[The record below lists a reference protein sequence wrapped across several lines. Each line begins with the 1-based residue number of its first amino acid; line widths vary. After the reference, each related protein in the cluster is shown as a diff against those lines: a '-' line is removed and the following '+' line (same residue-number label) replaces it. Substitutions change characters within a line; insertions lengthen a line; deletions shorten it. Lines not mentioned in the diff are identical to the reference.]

1 MSHKLKCDASKKGSL
16 ESCSRCG
23 RLHLQCVVSKSFRRV
38 KRRTYVLP
46 QLLYLV
52 VGLLYESKSELQA
65 EVDSLRQRVQ
75 EGRVAE
81 NSEGRSSIHG
91 PSPRSSDTNNDA
103 HGANSAPSSMPHIGP
118 ESILN
123 INHLQDN
130 INQSLPDVPR
140 AVTEVVSNLGPE
152 ATIPQTLDNLSVGAE
167 EIDDCFKLCGNPRRN
182 VLIST
187 YFLRFAG
194 SYAIICN
201 TYPWWTHACGPTN
214 VMLSHPFFSGLLL
227 P

>member
-1 MSHKLKCDASKKGSL
+1 MSHKLKCDASKKGSS

-38 KRRTYVLP
+38 KRRTYVIS

-52 VGLLYESKSELQA
+52 VGLLYKSKSELQA

-81 NSEGRSSIHG
+81 NSEGRSSIHD
-91 PSPRSSDTNNDA
+91 PSSDTNNDA
-103 HGANSAPSSMPHIGP
+103 HGAKSALSSMPRIEP

-123 INHLQDN
+123 INHIRDN
-130 INQSLPDVPR
+130 INQTLPNVPR
-140 AVTEVVSNLGPE
+140 AVTEAVSNLGPE

-167 EIDDCFKLCGNPRRN
+167 EIDDCFKLCGNPKRN
-182 VLIST
+182 VLTSI
-187 YFLRFAG
+187 YLLRFAG
-194 SYAIICN
+194 SYAVICN